1 MSVCPHPLLSVSI
14 THTHTHTHTHKP
26 VIVHEISTIQL
37 FKCSFPQLVTLKCSF
52 LQLHSKMLI
61 STGSHPQMFMSTA
74 AITLKCSFLQP
85 QSLSTVHFYSYRLYQ
100 LFISPTTVI
109 LKCSFLQPQSCSN
122 VHFSSQL
129 LSRVLA
135 KGKNSHIS
143 QRKCRLLHAFIKFDP
158 NLYFAA
164 AIVHHLRF
172 RCQGTVSVQGVS
184 IKLGLHCLGCN
195 NQQAYIQKYWPH

>member
-1 MSVCPHPLLSVSI
+1 M
-14 THTHTHTHTHKP
+14 
-26 VIVHEISTIQL
+26 STIQL
-37 FKCSFPQLVTLKCSF
+37 SKCSFPHLVTLKCSF
-52 LQLHSKMLI
+52 LQLHSKMFI
-61 STGSHPQMFMSTA
+61 STGSHSQMSISTASHSQMFMSTA
-74 AITLKCSFLQP
+74 AVTLKCSFLQP
-85 QSLSTVHFYSYRLYQ
+85 QSLSTVHFYSY
-100 LFISPTTVI
+100 I
-109 LKCSFLQPQSCSN
+109 LKCSFLQPQSCSK

-129 LSRVLA
+129 LSRVLT

-143 QRKCRLLHAFIKFDP
+143 QRKCRLLNAFIKFDP